1 MHTMALIY
9 ALVGQLMLFKRYF
22 HVNALFYVI
31 YHKNLRYSHMSL
43 YKADTLSV
51 WIARKKV
58 GSVGSCW

>member
-43 YKADTLSV
+43 YKAGYVISLDSE
-51 WIARKKV
+51 KKV